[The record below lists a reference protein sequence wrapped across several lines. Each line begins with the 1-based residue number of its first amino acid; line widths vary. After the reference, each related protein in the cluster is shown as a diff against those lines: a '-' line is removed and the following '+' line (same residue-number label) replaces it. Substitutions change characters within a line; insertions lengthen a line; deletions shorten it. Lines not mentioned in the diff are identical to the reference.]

1 MKNTV
6 AVLSVCVF
14 MLMITNLARPEDLS
28 DLKKQLEVLQQK
40 IEDLEKKQQDQAKSV
55 EKIQK
60 QPSAY
65 EVVTE
70 QLKKQVNV
78 GGHFKFFLADQSYG
92 EVNSDSQHNSFAAGI
107 NNAWLYFSKNLSDS
121 LQITVAPVISVQAS
135 ATPSLGSN
143 ITRSSSANTNIDIDE
158 AYMTLRLPYQFE
170 MKAGAIYPLFSEEY
184 GTKSWWHEQY
194 HGNDGLL
201 NLESWRSTGIE
212 IYRNFDFENFSLP
225 VYFYP
230 FLNGTSRGYNYNYN
244 YTDNN
249 SAKNVLLHIT
259 PEFTAFG
266 SRIRLLGS
274 AGGGRWDDDGNND
287 SYQWAGGAEVKYGG
301 FGLSGEYMY
310 RWLQDL
316 PLTGGGTKD
325 GEDKGWYIKAKY
337 SLNPQW
343 KFLLKYSDVDLWATG
358 TNQLLTDNYKTW
370 CLAVD
375 YNIAE
380 SSTIIPQVEYVN
392 ADQQGSDETLRYW
405 RYTLGWRTT
414 F

>member
-1 MKNTV
+1 MKYTV
-6 AVLSVCVF
+6 AVLSACAF
-14 MLMITNLARPEDLS
+14 MLMSTNLAIPDELS
-28 DLKKQLEVLQQK
+28 DLKKQFEVLQQK
-40 IEDLEKKQQDQAKSV
+40 IEELEKKQQDQAKSV

-70 QLKKQVNV
+70 QLKKQVTV

-92 EVNSDSQHNSFAAGI
+92 EVNGDSQHDSFAAGI
-107 NNAWLYFSKNLSDS
+107 NDAWLYLSKNLTDY
-121 LQITVAPVISVQAS
+121 LQITVAPVIEVEAS

-143 ITRSSSANTNIDIDE
+143 ITRSGSANINIDIDE
-158 AYMTLRLPYQFE
+158 AYMTMRLPWQFE
-170 MKAGAIYPLFSEEY
+170 VKAGAVYPYFSEEY

-194 HGNDGLL
+194 HGNNGLMT
-201 NLESWRSTGIE
+201 LESWKSMGIE

-230 FLNGTSRGYNYNYN
+230 FLNGEDRGIFQDKR

-249 SAKNVLLHIT
+249 SAKNVLLHTT

-274 AGGGRWDDDGNND
+274 AGYGRWDDDGDKD
-287 SYQWAGGAEVKYGG
+287 SYQWAAGAELN
-301 FGLSGEYMY
+301 FARFNISGEYMY
-310 RWLQDL
+310 RWREDL
-316 PLTGGGTKD
+316 PLTGGGTED

-337 SLNPQW
+337 TLNPQW
-343 KFLLKYSDVDLWATG
+343 KFLLKYSDVDLWAPG
-358 TNQLLTDNYKTW
+358 TNQLLTDHYQTWSAAINYWIT
-370 CLAVD
+370 
-375 YNIAE
+375 E
-380 SSTIIPQVEYVN
+380 SSTIIPQVEWVN
-392 ADQQGSDETLRYW
+392 ADEQGSSEDLRYW